1 MTRRIRFALL
11 IFVGIGF
18 WLFPLHSQA
27 QTDSSRDRIMQ
38 RFSPYRA
45 GSPQVEGISP
55 GMTLNSSN
63 ASAAAAVL
71 PPEILSYV
79 AAGDVSISIQE
90 TTDLPLRQAF
100 IDATLQSYEGV
111 VVGEE
116 ELQNYVSGLPFPL
129 LEPQDSQAGLKAVWN
144 LRYRDQGDTSQMW
157 AINALLNASGTVER
171 SSRFAFMSLYGMHR
185 IDPAKNVAAWENQGV
200 YSKRYSQMLA
210 PSDAE
215 GNQLI
220 GVTYD
225 NDALPQ
231 DQWAY
236 DPKSRRTRKI
246 VYNPYVSPEQ
256 GVLLI
261 EDRSGFLGYIADY
274 DWTYVE
280 EKVVLTPGPIKAD
293 KPTWGGKGN
302 WYFVDPWELR
312 QAVVVEGKPKNGH
325 PMYSRRVLYMDVQ
338 TALPLYALTYDH
350 DGNHKRT
357 FFLIP
362 RHPEYD
368 PWDNKEWFAQI
379 AAQGSIDYQLERGN
393 TFEIYKILHNR
404 PMNPNKFSVM
414 ALMLSGK

>member
-1 MTRRIRFALL
+1 
-11 IFVGIGF
+11 
-18 WLFPLHSQA
+18 
-27 QTDSSRDRIMQ
+27 MQ

-45 GSPQVEGISP
+45 GSPQVEGIRP
-55 GMTLNSSN
+55 GMTLDSSN

-71 PPEILSYV
+71 PPEILNYV
-79 AAGDVSISIQE
+79 AAGDVSIPIQE

-100 IDATLQSYEGV
+100 IDATLQNYEGV

-129 LEPQDSQAGLKAVWN
+129 LEPQDAQAGLKAVWN

-157 AINALLNASGTVER
+157 AINGLVNASGTVER

-312 QAVVVEGKPKNGH
+312 QAVIIEGTPKNGH
-325 PMYSRRVLYMDVQ
+325 PMYSRRVLYIDVQ

-357 FFLIP
+357 FFLVP

>member
-1 MTRRIRFALL
+1 VTRRIRFALL

-18 WLFPLHSQA
+18 WLLPPHGQA

-38 RFSPYRA
+38 RFSPYRD
-45 GSPQVEGISP
+45 GSPQVEGIRP
-55 GMTLNSSN
+55 GMTLDSSN

-71 PPEILSYV
+71 PPEILDHV
-79 AAGDVSISIQE
+79 AAGEVSIQIQE
-90 TTDLPLRQAF
+90 TTHLPLRQAF
-100 IDATLQSYEGV
+100 IDATLQNYEGV

-116 ELQNYVSGLPFPL
+116 ELQNYISGLPFPL
-129 LEPQDSQAGLKAVWN
+129 LDQQDPQAGLKVLWN
-144 LRYRDQGDTSQMW
+144 LRYRDQGDANQMW
-157 AINALLNASGTVER
+157 AINALVNASGTVER
-171 SSRFAFMSLYGMHR
+171 SSRFAFKSVYGMHR
-185 IDPAKNVAAWENQGV
+185 TDPTKNVPAWENQGV

-225 NDALPQ
+225 NDAQPQ

-274 DWTYVE
+274 DWTYIE
-280 EKVVLTPGPIKAD
+280 EKVVLAPGAIKAD

-312 QAVVVEGKPKNGH
+312 QAVVVEGIPKNGH
-325 PMYSRRVLYMDVQ
+325 PMYSRRVLYIDVQ

-357 FFLIP
+357 FFVVP

-379 AAQGSIDYQLERGN
+379 AAQGSIDYQLDRGN

-404 PMNPNKFSVM
+404 PMSPNKFSVM

>member
-1 MTRRIRFALL
+1 VTRCIRFFLL
-11 IFVGIGF
+11 VFVGIGF
-18 WLFPLHSQA
+18 WLLPPHSEA

-45 GSPQVEGISP
+45 GSPQVEGIRP
-55 GMTLNSSN
+55 GMTLDSSN

-71 PPEILSYV
+71 PPEILNYV
-79 AAGDVSISIQE
+79 AAGDVSIPIQE

-200 YSKRYSQMLA
+200 YTKRYSQMLA